1 MGIAR
6 LLAKGWIIF
15 CLFAGAHALRL
26 SLLQGQDLTSSLP
39 GIGIC
44 ALLFIA
50 MGLLFVGG
58 FGVSAAHVAH
68 TPWLKHFKPH
78 HLIPGFNE
86 GVFFL
91 FVVISFLN
99 QAFVA
104 PGNIERAAVSALQ
117 NAIYFVVPGQRAL
130 VSALDA
136 CTMDGGRVFS
146 AAFAWL
152 LAVIYLAS
160 ATSRL
165 KLQAGLIRL
174 EAGERPQ
181 LLGPTLRA
189 FLFGIVA
196 VVGIQFLF
204 VGSAYPWLHCS
215 AFANVTG
222 ALLIGLAPLMLA
234 YLIVAALA
242 SLMASA
248 PGFTSM
254 VDRCADPSVA
264 LLGVSSPGLA
274 SSATGA

>member
-15 CLFAGAHALRL
+15 CLFAGAHAVRL
-26 SLLQGQDLTSSLP
+26 ALLQGMPLDSSLL

-44 ALLFIA
+44 ALLFTA

-58 FGVSAAHVAH
+58 FGVSAAHVSGA
-68 TPWLKHFKPH
+68 PWATRFRPH

-86 GVFFL
+86 VVFLL
-91 FVVISFLN
+91 FVALSFLN

-104 PGNIERAAVSALQ
+104 PTNIDRGSAGSLE

-130 VSALDA
+130 VTSLDA
-136 CTMDGGRVFS
+136 CTMDGGRVF
-146 AAFAWL
+146 AASFAWL
-152 LAVIYLAS
+152 LAIIYLAS
-160 ATSRL
+160 AASRL

-174 EAGERPQ
+174 EAGDRPQ
-181 LLGPTLRA
+181 ALGPTLRA

-204 VGSAYPWLHCS
+204 VGSAYPWLNCS
-215 AFANVTG
+215 AFADVTG

-248 PGFTSM
+248 SEK
-254 VDRCADPSVA
+254 
-264 LLGVSSPGLA
+264 
-274 SSATGA
+274 

>member
-15 CLFAGAHALRL
+15 CLFAGAHALRF
-26 SLLQGQDLTSSLP
+26 SLISGAALQSSFAAV
-39 GIGIC
+39 GIC
-44 ALLFIA
+44 ALLFMA

-58 FGVSAAHVAH
+58 FGVSAAHVSG
-68 TPWLKHFKPH
+68 TPWIKRFKPH

-86 GVFFL
+86 GVFFA
-91 FVVISFLN
+91 FVVLSFLN

-104 PGNIERAAVSALQ
+104 PLAMTRSAGSALQ
-117 NAIYFVVPGQRAL
+117 NAIYFIVPGQRTLVTAL
-130 VSALDA
+130 EG
-136 CTMDGGRVFS
+136 CTMDGGRVFA

-160 ATSRL
+160 AASRL
-165 KLQAGLIRL
+165 RLQAGLIRL

-181 LLGPTLRA
+181 PLGPTLRA

-204 VGSAYPWLHCS
+204 VGSAYPWLNCS
-215 AFANVTG
+215 AFADVTG

-242 SLMASA
+242 SLLASA
-248 PGFTSM
+248 PEKQ
-254 VDRCADPSVA
+254 
-264 LLGVSSPGLA
+264 
-274 SSATGA
+274 

>member
-26 SLLQGQDLTSSLP
+26 AILQGSPLDSSLL

-44 ALLFIA
+44 ALLFTA

-58 FGVSAAHVAH
+58 FGVSAAHVGGA
-68 TPWLKHFKPH
+68 PWATRFKPH

-86 GVFFL
+86 IVFLL
-91 FVVISFLN
+91 FVALSFLN

-104 PGNIERAAVSALQ
+104 PAVVNPGGERAL
-117 NAIYFVVPGQRAL
+117 NDAIFFVVPGQRAL
-130 VSALDA
+130 VASLYA
-136 CTMDGGRVFS
+136 CTMDGGRVF
-146 AAFAWL
+146 AASFAWL
-152 LAVIYLAS
+152 LAIIYLAS
-160 ATSRL
+160 AASRL
-165 KLQAGLIRL
+165 RLQAGLIRL
-174 EAGERPQ
+174 EAGDRLQ
-181 LLGPTLRA
+181 ALGPTLRA

-204 VGSAYPWLHCS
+204 VGSAYPWLNCS
-215 AFANVTG
+215 AFADVTG

-248 PGFTSM
+248 PEK
-254 VDRCADPSVA
+254 
-264 LLGVSSPGLA
+264 
-274 SSATGA
+274 

>member
-26 SLLQGQDLTSSLP
+26 AILQGMPLDSSLL

-44 ALLFIA
+44 ALLFTA

-58 FGVSAAHVAH
+58 FGVSAAHVSGA
-68 TPWLKHFKPH
+68 PWATRFRPH

-86 GVFFL
+86 IVFLL
-91 FVVISFLN
+91 FVALSFLN

-104 PGNIERAAVSALQ
+104 PAVVNPGGEQAL
-117 NAIYFVVPGQRAL
+117 NDAIFFVVPGQRAL
-130 VSALDA
+130 VTSLYA
-136 CTMDGGRVFS
+136 CTMDGGRIFA

-152 LAVIYLAS
+152 LAIIYLAS
-160 ATSRL
+160 AASRL

-174 EAGERPQ
+174 EAGDRPQ
-181 LLGPTLRA
+181 TLGPTLRA

-204 VGSAYPWLHCS
+204 VGSAYPWLNCS
-215 AFANVTG
+215 AFADVTG

-248 PGFTSM
+248 PEK
-254 VDRCADPSVA
+254 
-264 LLGVSSPGLA
+264 
-274 SSATGA
+274 

>member
-26 SLLQGQDLTSSLP
+26 ALMQGLPLENSLP
-39 GIGIC
+39 AIGIC
-44 ALLFIA
+44 AILFMA

-58 FGVSAAHVAH
+58 FGASAGHGGG
-68 TPWLKHFKPH
+68 PWLSRLRPH
-78 HLIPGFNE
+78 HLLPGFNE
-86 GVFFL
+86 TVFL
-91 FVVISFLN
+91 VFVVLSFLN

-104 PGNIERAAVSALQ
+104 PGVINRGGAGALE

-130 VSALDA
+130 VHALEG
-136 CTMDGGRVFS
+136 CTLDGGRPFA

-152 LAVIYLAS
+152 LAAIYLAS
-160 ATSRL
+160 AVSRL

-174 EAGERPQ
+174 EAGSRFQP
-181 LLGPTLRA
+181 LGPTLRA
-189 FLFGIVA
+189 FLFGVVA
-196 VVGIQFLF
+196 VVAIQFLF
-204 VGSAYPWLHCS
+204 VGSAFPWLACS
-215 AFANVTG
+215 AFADITG

-248 PGFTSM
+248 PEK
-254 VDRCADPSVA
+254 
-264 LLGVSSPGLA
+264 
-274 SSATGA
+274 

>member
-6 LLAKGWIIF
+6 LLAKGWIVF
-15 CLFAGAHALRL
+15 CLFAGAHALRF
-26 SLLQGQDLTSSLP
+26 SLLQGLPLESSLP
-39 GIGIC
+39 AIGIC

-58 FGVSAAHVAH
+58 FGASAGHG
-68 TPWLKHFKPH
+68 TPWLQRFQPH

-86 GVFFL
+86 AVFLL
-91 FVVISFLN
+91 FVVLSFLN

-104 PGNIERAAVSALQ
+104 PANIDRAAAAALQ

-130 VSALDA
+130 VASLDA
-136 CTMDGGRVFS
+136 CTMDGGRVFA

-152 LAVIYLAS
+152 LAIIYLAS
-160 ATSRL
+160 TASRL

-174 EAGERPQ
+174 EAGGGPQ
-181 LLGPTLRA
+181 ALGPTLRA

-204 VGSAYPWLHCS
+204 VGSAYPWLNCS
-215 AFANVTG
+215 AFADITG

-242 SLMASA
+242 SLLASA
-248 PGFTSM
+248 PEK
-254 VDRCADPSVA
+254 
-264 LLGVSSPGLA
+264 
-274 SSATGA
+274 

>member
-6 LLAKGWIIF
+6 LLAKGWIVF

-26 SLLQGQDLTSSLP
+26 ALLSGLPLESSF
-39 GIGIC
+39 GAIAIC
-44 ALLFIA
+44 ALLFMA

-58 FGVSAAHVAH
+58 FGASAGHGGG
-68 TPWLKHFKPH
+68 PWLQRFRPS

-86 GVFFL
+86 AVFMV
-91 FVVISFLN
+91 FVAMSFLN

-104 PGNIERAAVSALQ
+104 PGIIDRGGAGALENAV
-117 NAIYFVVPGQRAL
+117 YFVVPGQRAV
-130 VSALDA
+130 VSALEN
-136 CTMDGGRVFS
+136 CTLDGGRMFA

-160 ATSRL
+160 AVSQLR
-165 KLQAGLIRL
+165 LQAGLIRL
-174 EAGERPQ
+174 EAEGRPPA
-181 LLGPTLRA
+181 LGPTLRA

-204 VGSAYPWLHCS
+204 VGSAYPWLACS
-215 AFANVTG
+215 AFADITG

-242 SLMASA
+242 SLMAAA
-248 PGFTSM
+248 PENTK
-254 VDRCADPSVA
+254 
-264 LLGVSSPGLA
+264 
-274 SSATGA
+274 

>member
-15 CLFAGAHALRL
+15 CLYAGAHAVRL
-26 SLLQGQDLTSSLP
+26 ALLSGQPFESSFAP
-39 GIGIC
+39 IAIC
-44 ALLFIA
+44 ALLFMA

-58 FGVSAAHVAH
+58 FGVSASPSGHGA
-68 TPWLKHFKPH
+68 PWLQRFRPS

-86 GVFFL
+86 AVFL
-91 FVVISFLN
+91 IFVVLSFLN

-104 PGNIERAAVSALQ
+104 PNNMDRGGAGALE

-130 VSALDA
+130 VSALEN

-152 LAVIYLAS
+152 LAVIFLAS
-160 ATSRL
+160 AASRL
-165 KLQAGLIRL
+165 KLAAGLIRL

-181 LLGPTLRA
+181 PLGPTLRA

-204 VGSAYPWLHCS
+204 VGSAYPWLNCS
-215 AFANVTG
+215 AFADITG

-242 SLMASA
+242 SLMAST
-248 PGFTSM
+248 PEK
-254 VDRCADPSVA
+254 
-264 LLGVSSPGLA
+264 
-274 SSATGA
+274 